1 MLPRYG
7 LNYKVSRLPFIK
19 KTRLYGIVIFTKIR
33 NGDDIRNFDTLRY
46 DYTINKGYYSYKYD
60 EFNRQV
66 IIKYNALYY
75 SFCLNEQQN
84 MYYLSSIM
92 LSNIS
97 YKTEN
102 TIIIPIM
109 NGVLIEFDKYN
120 NIKSITSNDM
130 AYTYQLKD
138 NNLTKKSGL
147 RLQTT
152 ITYIPHMTMQT
163 VCL

>member
-1 MLPRYG
+1 MLLRYG

-19 KTRLYGIVIFTKIR
+19 KTTLYGIVIFTKIR

-46 DYTINKGYYSYKYD
+46 DYTINKGHYSHKYN

-75 SFCLNEQQN
+75 SFLLEERQN
-84 MYYLSSIM
+84 IYYLSSIIS
-92 LSNIS
+92 SNIS

-102 TIIIPIM
+102 TIIIPINNSM
-109 NGVLIEFDKYN
+109 IIEFDTYN

-138 NNLTKKSGL
+138 NNLTKSSGL
-147 RLQTT
+147 RLQTI
-152 ITYIPHMTMQT
+152 ITYIPHMTIQT